1 MRTQVRPILKG
12 RAVDPKAREEVLRL
26 LGDAPRRRDLLIEH
40 LHRINDRFGYLPAAH
55 LAALAAEMGL
65 ALTEVYEVATFYH
78 HFEVVKESETPPP
91 ALTVRVC
98 DSIACELAGAGELL
112 KKLSLGKDVRVV
124 TAPCVGRCEV
134 APCAVVGQNPI
145 GNATVD
151 AVKSAVARKQTGP
164 DKPQYLDYSAYRATG
179 GYNLI
184 AECLAGKRTREDVTK
199 IMEDSALRGL
209 GGAGFPAGRKWR
221 LVAAEPAPRVMALNM
236 RGSFNVLRAAGRIMT
251 FLAAPDRDCIDNMPT
266 SKHPPLGSC
275 YVSDNRN
282 QYDIEP
288 GQTYTLRITL
298 ADGGVLTSSTRVP
311 ASFTLLRPAITPCA
325 VAAHDTFSIRWT
337 SSPDAWV
344 YAGEAAIAGLQDI
357 LGAQGKKIDD
367 PLRLFGLSASSRD
380 TTILFPT
387 EFGLFQRFDADL
399 TDALVAISRGLPAG
413 TGAVVTI
420 AAADRNYVNWE
431 RGGDF
436 NPSGA
441 VRIPSIRGAGTGVF
455 GSLVPHT
462 VRIQAGASDLP
473 GC

>member
-1 MRTQVRPILKG
+1 MRC
-12 RAVDPKAREEVLRL
+12 AAL
-26 LGDAPRRRDLLIEH
+26 LALFLG
-40 LHRINDRFGYLPAAH
+40 
-55 LAALAAEMGL
+55 ALAAGCE
-65 ALTEVYEVATFYH
+65 LTEVTVADTQDVVIAEITLRTDTPTQH
-78 HFEVVKESETPPP
+78 AVLHRTLQGDDSARATVEGARIEVV
-91 ALTVRVC
+91 
-98 DSIACELAGAGELL
+98 
-112 KKLSLGKDVRVV
+112 
-124 TAPCVGRCEV
+124 
-134 APCAVVGQNPI
+134 N
-145 GNATVD
+145 
-151 AVKSAVARKQTGP
+151 
-164 DKPQYLDYSAYRATG
+164 
-179 GYNLI
+179 
-184 AECLAGKRTREDVTK
+184 
-199 IMEDSALRGL
+199 
-209 GGAGFPAGRKWR
+209 
-221 LVAAEPAPRVMALNM
+221 
-236 RGSFNVLRAAGRIMT
+236 AAGRIMT

-311 ASFTLLRPAITPCA
+311 ARFALLRPAITPCA
-325 VAAHDTFSIRWT
+325 VAANDTFSMRWT
-337 SSPDAWV
+337 SSSDAWV
-344 YAGEAAIAGLQDI
+344 YAGEAAIDGLQDI